1 MQMDKLTTLVRNAV
15 MAAQNDALARNHQ
28 KLTAMHVL
36 TALLADDN
44 VTLRSLVGA
53 CRGRYRRAA
62 GRFGQGACRHS
73 LGDRIRR

>member
-36 TALLADDN
+36 TALLAD
-44 VTLRSLVGA
+44 R
-53 CRGRYRRAA
+53 
-62 GRFGQGACRHS
+62 
-73 LGDRIRR
+73 

>member
-36 TALLADDN
+36 TALLADEN
-44 VTLRSLVGA
+44 VTLRSLVG
-53 CRGRYRRAA
+53 RAGGDISVLQA
-62 GRFGQGACRHS
+62 GLDKAKGQKEKRNRASG
-73 LGDRIRR
+73 